1 MMCSSFITKLKF
13 GQGNVFTHVCHSVHR
28 GGGGSL
34 YHVTPFLVTW
44 SYVPS
49 REGVSVP
56 GPMYLL
62 GGLCSWCH
70 VHSRGS
76 ISSVQGVSVRRPSE
90 SEKRTVHILLECF
103 LASVYFCINVRTN
116 CEISVWQQTPWWICI
131 LSWCDWLST
140 LIKLHRQVYF
150 EIIH

>member
-28 GGGGSL
+28 VKGGSL
-34 YHVTPFLVTW
+34 YDVTPFLVTW

-56 GPMYLL
+56 GPMFLL
-62 GGLCSWCH
+62 RGGLCPWCH

-76 ISSVQGVSVRRPSE
+76 ISRGSLSRRVSVQGVSVRRPSE

-103 LASVYFCINVRTN
+103 LVSVYFALMSEQIVKYRSGNRLHGGFVSCHGVT
-116 CEISVWQQTPWWICI
+116 S
-131 LSWCDWLST
+131 LST
-140 LIKLHRQVYF
+140 LIKL
-150 EIIH
+150 